1 MRLIPHD
8 FTVVAEV
15 PAAASPPMLQGS
27 IFCRFSWK
35 YRFLVFSVF
44 VLLLVDFP
52 EWSCLG
58 LLVSSLLGSSL
69 LKGRKSWWPLFGDV
83 GVVSVI
89 SFWLVRSRSG
99 HASISLWWN
108 ISLSHSVFRELDV
121 TKCWREEIPRCWNL
135 CLLWIPKYLHSNQI
149 DYLKPIMN
157 NIRFNSCCVFVYCN
171 VLQ

>member
-1 MRLIPHD
+1 MYLRSRSLDIVLMMRKGFFFRQVSDQILLVENSDQILLVVENLGKEQLIPHD

-15 PAAASPPMLQGS
+15 PAAASPPTLQDS
-27 IFCRFSWK
+27 NFSCFSWK

-69 LKGRKSWWPLFGDV
+69 LKGRKSWWPLLGDM

-89 SFWLVRSRSG
+89 SFRLVKY
-99 HASISLWWN
+99 LTQ
-108 ISLSHSVFRELDV
+108 SLSF
-121 TKCWREEIPRCWNL
+121 
-135 CLLWIPKYLHSNQI
+135 
-149 DYLKPIMN
+149 
-157 NIRFNSCCVFVYCN
+157 
-171 VLQ
+171 